1 MEITVPYP
9 KRVTRKPVLEP
20 VIVECTTRGLFPVKV
35 EAQVGCGIIFHIK
48 TRSRIK
54 IELAKPIDRP
64 DLYRAPDDVPRSVE
78 RKVLAVVNS
87 LFKTEFLAG
96 LLDTEKGRES
106 NVRLAEKIIE
116 TKKKTGRITKIS
128 QIFELQQMEAR
139 EFTAVITSL
148 EKAYSQLMDPLRFRK
163 V

>member
-1 MEITVPYP
+1 
-9 KRVTRKPVLEP
+9 
-20 VIVECTTRGLFPVKV
+20 
-35 EAQVGCGIIFHIK
+35 
-48 TRSRIK
+48 
-54 IELAKPIDRP
+54 
-64 DLYRAPDDVPRSVE
+64 VE